1 MRQTRALKISA
12 LARESGVPVATVKH
26 YLREGL
32 LPEPVSRTGRN
43 MSWYD
48 PACVERIRVIKRLQ
62 QERFLPL
69 KLIKEVL
76 DKVGDDANDL
86 ALGAAISS
94 HVERSSPHTPRTRA
108 ELVAS
113 GVAVTELDWLK
124 STGLVTPD
132 GQGDSETYRGD
143 DLAILRVLGAAR
155 RVGLRAEMLP
165 TSILADYAR
174 AIRELVRTELGIFR
188 AGVIPLAGDH
198 LSELADHSATLSEQL
213 IVLVRRKMLL
223 PVLEQ
228 MLDEARRARAG
239 GKKKA
244 APPRPASSRKGQ
256 SPASRRKPG

>member
-1 MRQTRALKISA
+1 MRQPRALKISA

-76 DKVGDDANDL
+76 DKVGDDADDL
-86 ALGAAISS
+86 TLGAAISS

-108 ELVAS
+108 ELLAS
-113 GVAVTELDWLK
+113 GVAPGELDWLK

-132 GQGDSETYRGD
+132 GHGDGETYRGD

-155 RVGLRAEMLP
+155 RVGLKAEMLP

-188 AGVIPLAGDH
+188 AGVIPLAGDR

-223 PVLEQ
+223 PVLQ
-228 MLDEARRARAG
+228 QLLDEARHARG
-239 GKKKA
+239 EGKPKSGSSRPARKKA
-244 APPRPASSRKGQ
+244 GSPPQ
-256 SPASRRKPG
+256 RRKSG